1 MKNTIT
7 SGSSQ
12 SLAPVPA
19 WARLPRRLVGTM
31 ATVAVSAALL
41 ACGGGG
47 GGGSVTTATTP
58 ATGSNGNS
66 QGAGNAPAT
75 AVAAMHWATG
85 PSVYASGATT
95 TYLPSMATITAGKVL
110 AVYAQSETGGNR
122 LYSTIGDLAAG
133 TWTAPAP
140 ITGFAGTVQGVSD
153 NSGWALN
160 PSATVVSASPAT
172 GIATAAWTSQV
183 TGEATLRVWMST
195 YSNTGGTWSTPAQ
208 IGTASVSGLKM
219 TNSSAGGTLI
229 GWLSAS
235 TVNTGT
241 QALNLYTIPATGS
254 ATSDLLEL
262 SASPYSAVKVGLS
275 DASGVVAI
283 WAGASQ
289 TVKLARKSAG
299 AWAATANLGTGAPAS
314 ESDLDVVVNADG
326 SDAVAWSGI
335 DPSVHTVVHD
345 ATGAQTASQLIAQ
358 GSMGNTRPSLGSL
371 GAGKYMVVF
380 AASSLS
386 STGFSYHEPYS
397 ASYTPG
403 AGWSAPIALYPM
415 GASGAGNQQLRID
428 AAGDALAINLG
439 YNINGY
445 SLVSGASAWSP
456 TTNIVYGGAI
466 PAFVQEKSTGRGVI
480 LWCSGSQLLSAF
492 FK

>member
-1 MKNTIT
+1 MAN
-7 SGSSQ
+7 
-12 SLAPVPA
+12 LA
-19 WARLPRRLVGTM
+19 
-31 ATVAVSAALL
+31 
-41 ACGGGG
+41 
-47 GGGSVTTATTP
+47 
-58 ATGSNGNS
+58 
-66 QGAGNAPAT
+66 
-75 AVAAMHWATG
+75 
-85 PSVYASGATT
+85 
-95 TYLPSMATITAGKVL
+95 AGKVI
-110 AVYAQSETGGNR
+110 AVFAQSETGGNK
-122 LYSTIGDLAAG
+122 LYAATANLATGA
-133 TWTAPAP
+133 WSAPVL
-140 ITGFAGTVQGVSD
+140 ITGYAGTVQGVNGIS
-153 NSGWALN
+153 SWALN
-160 PSATVVSASPAT
+160 PSATVVSANPTT
-172 GIATAAWTSQV
+172 GVATAAWTSQV

-195 YSNTGGTWSTPAQ
+195 YSNTGGSWSTPVQ

-241 QALNLYTIPATGS
+241 QALNLYLIPPTGS
-254 ATSDLLEL
+254 AVSDLVEL
-262 SASPYSAVKVGLS
+262 GASPYAAVKVGLS
-275 DASGVVAI
+275 DANTIVAT

-299 AWAATANLGTGAPAS
+299 VWAATANLGTGAPAS

-326 SDAVAWSGI
+326 SDAVAWSGV

-371 GAGKYMVVF
+371 GSGKYMVVF

-397 ASYTPG
+397 STYSPG
-403 AGWSAPIALYPM
+403 AGWSAPIALYPT
-415 GASGAGNQQLRID
+415 GVSGAGNQQLRID

-445 SLVSGASAWSP
+445 SFVSGASAWTP
-456 TTNIVYGGAI
+456 RTNIVYGGAI

>member
-1 MKNTIT
+1 
-7 SGSSQ
+7 
-12 SLAPVPA
+12 
-19 WARLPRRLVGTM
+19 
-31 ATVAVSAALL
+31 
-41 ACGGGG
+41 
-47 GGGSVTTATTP
+47 
-58 ATGSNGNS
+58 
-66 QGAGNAPAT
+66 
-75 AVAAMHWATG
+75 
-85 PSVYASGATT
+85 
-95 TYLPSMATITAGKVL
+95 MATITAGKVL
-110 AVYAQSETGGNR
+110 AVYAQSETGGNK
-122 LYSTIGDLAAG
+122 LYSAMGDLSTG
-133 TWTAPAP
+133 TWKVPAQ
-140 ITGFAGTVQGVSD
+140 ITGFAGTVQVVSD
-153 NSGWALN
+153 NSSWALN
-160 PSATVVSASPAT
+160 PSATVVSANPAT

-195 YSNTGGTWSTPAQ
+195 YSNAGSTWSTPVQ
-208 IGTASVSGLKM
+208 IGTASVSGLKI

-241 QALNLYTIPATGS
+241 QALNLYTVPATGS
-254 ATSDLLEL
+254 AVSDLVEL
-262 SASPYSAVKVGLS
+262 GASPYSAVKVGLS
-275 DASGVVAI
+275 DANTIVVT

-299 AWAATANLGTGAPAS
+299 VWAATANLGTGAPAS

-326 SDAVAWSGI
+326 SDAVAWSGV

-345 ATGAQTASQLIAQ
+345 ATGGQIASQLIAQ

-371 GAGKYMVVF
+371 GSGKYMVVF

-397 ASYTPG
+397 STYSPG
-403 AGWSAPIALYPM
+403 AGWSTPIALYPN

-445 SLVSGASAWSP
+445 SFVSGASAWTP

>member
-1 MKNTIT
+1 MKKTIAT
-7 SGSSQ
+7 GHIQ
-12 SLAPVPA
+12 FLEPVPA
-19 WARLPRRLVGTM
+19 WARLPGKLMETM
-31 ATVAVSAALL
+31 ATVALSAALV

-47 GGGSVTTATTP
+47 GGGSVNATTTP
-58 ATGSNGNS
+58 ATTGNGSS
-66 QGAGNAPAT
+66 QSSGNAQST
-75 AVAAMHWATG
+75 AVSAMHWAAG
-85 PSVYASGATT
+85 PSVYASGAIT
-95 TYLPSMATITAGKVL
+95 TYLPSVATISAGKVL
-110 AVYAQSETGGNR
+110 AVYAQSETGGNK
-122 LYSTIGDLAAG
+122 LYSAMGDLSTGA
-133 TWTAPAP
+133 WTAPAQ
-140 ITGFAGTVQGVSD
+140 ITGFVGTVQGVSD
-153 NSGWALN
+153 ISGWALN
-160 PSATVVSASPAT
+160 PSATVVSANPAT
-172 GIATAAWTSQV
+172 GIATVAWTSQV

-195 YSNTGGTWSTPAQ
+195 YSNTGGSWSAPAQ
-208 IGTASVSGLKM
+208 IGTASVSGLKI

-241 QALNLYTIPATGS
+241 QALNLYIVPATGS
-254 ATSDLLEL
+254 AVSDLVEL
-262 SASPYSAVKVGLS
+262 GASPYSAVKVGLS
-275 DASGVVAI
+275 DANTVVAI

-299 AWAATANLGTGAPAS
+299 VLAATANLGTGAPAS

-326 SDAVAWSGI
+326 SDAVAWSGV

-345 ATGAQTASQLIAQ
+345 TTGAQIASQLVTQ

-371 GAGKYMVVF
+371 GSGKYMVVF

-397 ASYTPG
+397 STYSPG
-403 AGWSAPIALYPM
+403 AGWSTPIALYPN

-445 SLVSGASAWSP
+445 SFVSGASAWTP